1 MAYHQVCDQS
11 CTKGATRKAGAA
23 CPSGAHEFTPDFS
36 GVVVA
41 RSLVFFVVFLRLLF
55 FFVLFL
61 LIIVLSVL
69 RFTDIDYPFGI
80 FKFFLLEDLVMCDTD
95 IP

>member
-11 CTKGATRKAGAA
+11 STKGATRKAGAA

-41 RSLVFFVVFLRLLF
+41 RSLVFFVVFLRLLVF
-55 FFVLFL
+55 FCPFSFDYCIVCTFDLQI
-61 LIIVLSVL
+61 LITPLVSSNFSYLKTITWIEISV
-69 RFTDIDYPFGI
+69 
-80 FKFFLLEDLVMCDTD
+80 
-95 IP
+95 